1 MPSYLKAPLPL
12 VTTVTPEIDVI
23 EIVNPWGSR
32 DELVPYSWREDAVTG
47 LADVTTRGRHH
58 PDYHWNY
65 RMGTAADYDRATTG
79 RLWLTGHLH
88 LQDTVSLGRMD
99 VDDVIDT
106 LYAVLRFEIAS
117 SGPSAFNLC

>member
-1 MPSYLKAPLPL
+1 MKAPL

>member
-1 MPSYLKAPLPL
+1 MPSYLKAPL

-65 RMGTAADYDRATTG
+65 RMGRRRTMIGQRLAAYGSPVTYTCRI
-79 RLWLTGHLH
+79 R
-88 LQDTVSLGRMD
+88 
-99 VDDVIDT
+99 
-106 LYAVLRFEIAS
+106 
-117 SGPSAFNLC
+117 

>member
-1 MPSYLKAPLPL
+1 
-12 VTTVTPEIDVI
+12 
-23 EIVNPWGSR
+23 
-32 DELVPYSWREDAVTG
+32 
-47 LADVTTRGRHH
+47 
-58 PDYHWNY
+58 
-65 RMGTAADYDRATTG
+65 MGTAADYDRPTTG

>member
-1 MPSYLKAPLPL
+1 M
-12 VTTVTPEIDVI
+12 TPELDVI

-47 LADVTTRGRHH
+47 LADVTTRGRRH

-79 RLWLTGHLH
+79 RLWLAGRLH
-88 LQDTVSLGRMD
+88 LQDTASLVQMAGE
-99 VDDVIDT
+99 DVIDA
-106 LYAVLRFEIAS
+106 LYAVLRWDIGGQRPQHLQPLLDSVHVA
-117 SGPSAFNLC
+117 PN